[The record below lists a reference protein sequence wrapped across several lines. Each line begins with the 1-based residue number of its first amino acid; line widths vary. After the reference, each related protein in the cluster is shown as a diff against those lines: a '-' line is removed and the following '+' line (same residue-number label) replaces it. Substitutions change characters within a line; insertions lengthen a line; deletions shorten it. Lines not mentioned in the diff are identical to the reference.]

1 MTVGMNISNSALTMI
16 DYERTIVECVSM
28 AALSY
33 NIPAQKDWEGTHVEW
48 RVNTKPVSSVAFG
61 VEGGQFPL
69 ANTFE
74 NIPGLIGRKH
84 LYASIQMTNS
94 APKAARGGANSFRS
108 AADMLVKGMT
118 DTVIKLKNVM
128 FFLDGTGIL
137 ASLSGTVTSGT
148 TDIQLVGIDTNR
160 PDDTNPIAGIWP
172 GATYDVLD
180 ASASYA
186 VLGTVKVAAVVPL
199 STPGN
204 TVTVT
209 LESPGL
215 PAGCSTGDVLCWHN
229 SYGLAY
235 EGLSNL
241 IDNDTSVNFQG
252 IDYSTYPAAV
262 AQSSVVLAASNTP
275 RALSPTLFRQLQQL
289 IRERGKPANGLKFL
303 THPAQATAFASM
315 FEADHYRY
323 TSSDSSVGNDSLTLN
338 TPFGACTLELDPD
351 CQPSNI
357 FALDPSE
364 LRFYTQAPL
373 AWLAP
378 VMGQGGQFAQNQN
391 SANLTARMMEIGQYA
406 IFDRRKSGKIMDL
419 SGGIGG
425 MN

>member
-1 MTVGMNISNSALTMI
+1 MTVGLNISNSALTMI

-28 AALSY
+28 AAQSY
-33 NIPAQKDWEGTHVEW
+33 NIPATKDWEGTRVEW
-48 RVNTKPVSSVAFG
+48 RVNTKPVSSMAFG
-61 VEGGQFPL
+61 VEGGAFPL

-74 NIPGLIGRKH
+74 NVPGYIGRKH

-94 APKAARGGANSFRS
+94 APKAARGGANSFRG

-118 DTVIKLKNVM
+118 DSVIKLKNVM

-137 ASLSGTVTSGT
+137 ATLTGTVTAGT
-148 TDIQLVGIDTNR
+148 TSITLVGINTNR

-172 GATYDVLD
+172 GASYDVLD
-180 ASASYA
+180 ETASYA
-186 VLGTVKVAAVVPL
+186 KLGTVTVAAVVPL
-199 STPGN
+199 TTPGN

-209 LESPGL
+209 LEAPGL
-215 PAGCSTGDVLCWHN
+215 PAGCAVGDVICWQN
-229 SYGLAY
+229 SYTLAY

-241 IDNDTSVNFQG
+241 IDNDTSVPFQG
-252 IDYSTYPAAV
+252 INFATNPAAV
-262 AQSSVVLAASNTP
+262 AQSSVVLANNNTP
-275 RALSPTLFRQLQQL
+275 RAQTPTLFRQLQQL

-303 THPAQATAFASM
+303 THPVQATNFAALY
-315 FEADHYRY
+315 EAANYRY
-323 TSSDSSVGNDSLTLN
+323 TNSDSAFGNDTLTLV
-338 TPFGACTLELDPD
+338 TPFGSITLELDPD

-357 FALDPSE
+357 FAFDPSE
-364 LRFYTQAPL
+364 IKFYSQAPL
-373 AWLAP
+373 AWLSP

-391 SANLTARMMEIGQYA
+391 AAILTARMMEIGQYA